1 MKTYAVVMA
10 AGKGTRMKSDLPK
23 VVHEVLYKP
32 MICHIVDELKGLG
45 VDGIYVIVGH
55 KAEEVKKLVDGVE
68 FVLQKEQLGT
78 GHALMQAR
86 DVLADK
92 EGTTVVLNGDA
103 PLITKETL
111 QKLIQYHNENNMQGT
126 VMTCDCDLDKKFG
139 RIIRDNNQV
148 KGIVEYKDCSDEQR
162 QISEMNVGEYCFD
175 NKALFKALE
184 SVTNNNAQNEYY
196 ITDVI
201 EIMNKQNLNVGGYK
215 IDDLSEVGG
224 INDKFELQEATKQL
238 QYKVN
243 KQHLING
250 VNIIDMAN
258 TYIGKDVVIGHDTTI
273 EPGCIIKGH
282 TIIGN
287 GCHIGPYCE
296 FDNVEIKDHVEIKF
310 SVISDSIIESGTDI
324 GPYARL
330 RNHCHILE
338 NVHMGNFVEMKKTTF
353 GKGSKAAHLSYI
365 GDATVGENVNI
376 GCGTIT
382 SNYDGKNKFQTI
394 IEDNVFVGCNS
405 NLVAPVTIG
414 KNAFIAAGSTI
425 TDEVNED
432 AFAIARSRQVNK
444 EGYSKV
450 LEEKRNKVGK

>member
-1 MKTYAVVMA
+1 ME
-10 AGKGTRMKSDLPK
+10 K
-23 VVHEVLYKP
+23 VRLKF
-32 MICHIVDELKGLG
+32 VDELKGLG

-126 VMTCDCDLDKKFG
+126 VMTCDCDLYKKFG

-162 QISEMNVGEYCFD
+162 QISEMNVGEYYFD

-282 TIIGN
+282 TVIGN

>member
-1 MKTYAVVMA
+1 
-10 AGKGTRMKSDLPK
+10 
-23 VVHEVLYKP
+23 
-32 MICHIVDELKGLG
+32 
-45 VDGIYVIVGH
+45 
-55 KAEEVKKLVDGVE
+55 
-68 FVLQKEQLGT
+68 
-78 GHALMQAR
+78 
-86 DVLADK
+86 
-92 EGTTVVLNGDA
+92 
-103 PLITKETL
+103 
-111 QKLIQYHNENNMQGT
+111 
-126 VMTCDCDLDKKFG
+126 MTCDCDLDKKFG
-139 RIIRDNNQV
+139 SIIRDNNQV

-282 TIIGN
+282 TVIGN

>member
-10 AGKGTRMKSDLPK
+10 AGKGTRMKSDKPK

-32 MICHIVDELKGLG
+32 MVCHIVDELKGLG

-55 KAEEVKKLVDGVE
+55 KAEEVMKLVDGVE
-68 FVLQKEQLGT
+68 FVMQKEQLGT
-78 GHALMQAR
+78 GHALMQAK
-86 DVLADK
+86 DVLGDK
-92 EGTTVVLNGDA
+92 EGTTIVLNGDA

-111 QKLIQYHNENNMQGT
+111 QGLIQYHNEHQMKGT
-126 VMTCDCDLDKKFG
+126 VMTCDCDLNKKFG
-139 RIIRDNNQV
+139 RIIRENDQV
-148 KGIVEYKDCSDEQR
+148 KGIVEYKDCTDEQR
-162 QISEMNVGEYCFD
+162 NISEMNVGEYCFD
-175 NKALFKALE
+175 NAALFKALE

-201 EIMNKQNLNVGGYK
+201 EIMNHQNLNVGGYK

-238 QYKVN
+238 QYRIN
-243 KQHLING
+243 KKHLLDG
-250 VNIIDMAN
+250 VNIVDMTN
-258 TYIGKDVVIGHDTTI
+258 TYIGRDVVIGHDTTI
-273 EPGCIIKGH
+273 EPGCIIKGK
-282 TIIGN
+282 TVIGN

-296 FDNVEIKDHVEIKF
+296 FDNVEIKDNVAIKF
-310 SVISDSIIESGTDI
+310 SVIADSIIENGVDI

-338 NVHMGNFVEMKKTTF
+338 NVHMGNFVEMKKATF

-382 SNYDGKNKFQTI
+382 SNYDGKNKFQTV

-405 NLVAPVTIG
+405 NLVAPVTVG

-425 TDEVNED
+425 TDEVHED

-450 LEEKRNKVGK
+450 LEEKRNKIGK

>member
-282 TIIGN
+282 TVIGN

>member
-45 VDGIYVIVGH
+45 IDGIYVIVGH

-86 DVLADK
+86 NVLADK
-92 EGTTVVLNGDA
+92 EGTTIVLNGDA

-139 RIIRDNNQV
+139 RIIRDQDQV
-148 KGIVEYKDCSDEQR
+148 KGIVEYKDCNYEQR

-215 IDDLSEVGG
+215 IENLSEVGG

-273 EPGCIIKGH
+273 EPGCIIKGK
-282 TIIGN
+282 TVIGN

-394 IEDNVFVGCNS
+394 IEDDVFVGCNS

-432 AFAIARSRQVNK
+432 AFAIARSRQINK

-450 LEEKRNKVGK
+450 LEEKRNQVGK